1 MDGLQRKRRAGV
13 SRTAQ
18 GFTLVELLVVIAVIG
33 LLTAI
38 VAWVASRAVGNQ
50 KIAATQSIMSNV
62 ALALDQFREENPL
75 KSLYDKRGAA
85 TFGPFPPYQLDRPS
99 AANNSVA
106 AIVES
111 VTVQPGGGIGT
122 LRHRFARDLLN
133 DPAAAGNN
141 QLISLNSNADV
152 VANTHDD
159 NRALFTYLR
168 VHAAS
173 ILSQVPPTAIKPLG
187 SAAEFVNPSGDS
199 SLEDRRVEVLGIH
212 DAFGVPLDYLLY
224 VKLDR
229 GILADGNAGFRVVD
243 RVPVLRS
250 RGVSRE
256 HFDSQMQAFRQSNDP
271 KFLEKANWI
280 WSPAFP
286 SPAAKGVDGRG
297 ELTVSNSASGG
308 WVRARALG
316 ESYGYVPDQDN

>member
-1 MDGLQRKRRAGV
+1 MDGQQRGRRAHDL
-13 SRTAQ
+13 RPAR

-50 KIAATQSIMSNV
+50 KVAATQSIMSNV
-62 ALALDQFREENPL
+62 SLALDQFREENPL
-75 KSLYDKRGAA
+75 KALYDKRGAA
-85 TFGPFPPYQLDRPS
+85 TFGAFPPYQLDRPS

-106 AIVES
+106 AILES
-111 VTVQPGGGIGT
+111 VTVQPAGNSGT
-122 LRHRFARDLLN
+122 LADRLARDLLN
-133 DPAAAGNN
+133 NPSAASNN
-141 QLISLNSNADV
+141 QLVALNSAGDV

-173 ILSQVPPTAIKPLG
+173 ILAQVPPTAIKPLG
-187 SAAEFVNPSGDS
+187 SAAEFVNPSGNVA
-199 SLEDRRVEVLGIH
+199 LEDRRVEVLGIH
-212 DAFGVPLDYLLY
+212 DAFGVPLDYLLH

-229 GILADGNAGFRVVD
+229 GILADGNTGFRVVD

-286 SPAAKGVDGRG
+286 SPAAAVDAQGV
-297 ELTVSNSASGG
+297 LTGSNSAASG